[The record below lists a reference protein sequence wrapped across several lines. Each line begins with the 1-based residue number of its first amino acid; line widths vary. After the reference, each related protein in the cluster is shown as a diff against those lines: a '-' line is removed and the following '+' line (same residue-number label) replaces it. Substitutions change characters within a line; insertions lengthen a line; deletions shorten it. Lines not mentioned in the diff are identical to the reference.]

1 MTLPELLIAI
11 SMMGLLMT
19 VLSTAVVVTLRQQ
32 DNTEGRLNVAQ
43 AEQAISMWIPADLSS
58 ASVVDTSP
66 DATPCGAA
74 VCDGIDLSAGSNVM
88 MLSWEDD
95 DGGVVTRTNV
105 SYHFAPSADGQTF
118 ELSRVQCVD
127 SGSGWSCSSR
137 VILRDLPGP
146 PGGEPFVPG
155 VANLGNCLP
164 VGTVACTRPDWV
176 IIVSEPLAPDAISED
191 QVANESDRK
200 DANRV
205 IVSINGG
212 GDAAGAGGGI
222 NQISITAGGTVRTSI
237 DANSVQGAPSFT
249 EAFSRCGGPMT
260 LVVDESGSIGSAIG
274 DVRNGVRRFVTAL
287 AGTPV
292 KLQIVRFDTRSSIL
306 GSPDWHRYF
315 DMTNQADV
323 DALLSAVE
331 DLRSNGGTNWEDGLF
346 RTFYQAD
353 GSTAPVIPETV
364 VFFTDG
370 VPTWERLARRADPGV
385 LPALP
390 AAPGAPWPNANG
402 SSYNQVAF
410 NRADFIANQ
419 FRRSVRMIGVGVGGG
434 ITQSSDWIVDPGA
447 GYRTVLERGSYSHVR
462 ETPNYQARYQKANSR
477 RDRDR
482 GRYYWVDK
490 PTWASAT
497 YRRDLGWTN
506 VTAAEFAEIVDTTP
520 ADDFDDGL
528 RENGVVQTPV
538 STAEYNA
545 NSSDPAYRPVTKV
558 WSNGPDW
565 EVWSGSSDG
574 SSQYRTSKVYNS
586 PPYTG
591 FDPAVTARTR
601 NDVILARL
609 ISGNDN
615 GTPAVWDGSS
625 YTNNEIADMYVLPQW
640 SQFSTAMEE
649 IALGECGGTLTLQT
663 KLGAGAAPDPVRY
676 QNSAVTDSSGAPL
689 DLEPTV
695 VTTNQQ
701 FVTGTFDF
709 PIPNGQFVTV
719 DVLPQN
725 YSELTSYTPGAW
737 TCRAGNAD
745 RAFDLIDI
753 PDAGAWKG
761 IRVRVAANEA
771 VSCSLSVIR

>member
-1 MTLPELLIAI
+1 
-11 SMMGLLMT
+11 
-19 VLSTAVVVTLRQQ
+19 
-32 DNTEGRLNVAQ
+32 
-43 AEQAISMWIPADLSS
+43 
-58 ASVVDTSP
+58 
-66 DATPCGAA
+66 
-74 VCDGIDLSAGSNVM
+74 
-88 MLSWEDD
+88 
-95 DGGVVTRTNV
+95 
-105 SYHFAPSADGQTF
+105 
-118 ELSRVQCVD
+118 
-127 SGSGWSCSSR
+127 
-137 VILRDLPGP
+137 
-146 PGGEPFVPG
+146 
-155 VANLGNCLP
+155 
-164 VGTVACTRPDWV
+164 
-176 IIVSEPLAPDAISED
+176 
-191 QVANESDRK
+191 
-200 DANRV
+200 
-205 IVSINGG
+205 
-212 GDAAGAGGGI
+212 
-222 NQISITAGGTVRTSI
+222 
-237 DANSVQGAPSFT
+237 
-249 EAFSRCGGPMT
+249 MT
-260 LVVDESGSIGSAIG
+260 LVVDESGSIGGAIG
-274 DVRNGVRRFVTAL
+274 DVRNGVRRFVESL

-306 GSPDWHRYF
+306 GSADWHRYF

-323 DALLSAVE
+323 DALLLAIE
-331 DLRSNGGTNWEDGLF
+331 GLRSNGGTNWEDGLF

-353 GSTAPVIPETV
+353 GSTASVIPETV

-410 NRADFIANQ
+410 NRADFIANK
-419 FRRSVRMIGVGVGGG
+419 FRRSVRMIGVGVGAG

-447 GYRTVLERGSYSHVR
+447 GYRIVVERGSYSHVR
-462 ETPNYQARYQKANSR
+462 ESTGYEGRYQR
-477 RDRDR
+477 RYSGVWR
-482 GRYYWVDK
+482 WVDK
-490 PTWASAT
+490 VT
-497 YRRDLGWTN
+497 YNAESRSDRKRDLGWTTITQAEY
-506 VTAAEFAEIVDTTP
+506 VAADTRTT
-520 ADDFDDGL
+520 DDGDDGL
-528 RENGVVQTPV
+528 RIVTVQTPV
-538 STAEYNA
+538 STAEYTA
-545 NSSDPAYRPVTKV
+545 NSSNPAYRPVTKT
-558 WSNGPDW
+558 WNAGPDW
-565 EVWSGSSDG
+565 EVWTGAQTGSS
-574 SSQYRTSKVYNS
+574 SHYRSSKVYNS

-591 FDPAVTARTR
+591 YDPNVTARTR

-615 GTPAVWDGSS
+615 GTPAVWDGSN

-663 KLGAGAAPDPVRY
+663 KLGGGAAPDPVRY
-676 QNSAVTDSSGAPL
+676 QNSAITDSSGAPL

-725 YSELTSYTPGAW
+725 YSELTGYTPGAW

-745 RAFDLIDI
+745 RAFELIDI